1 MLNAHSFWEAVRILF
16 FRGEGERGNML
27 LRLVSPPISG
37 VLYSTDGCC
46 LGKALLRV
54 QIRLEFKFETVDNTI
69 QSVLHLEH
77 SSSH

>member
-1 MLNAHSFWEAVRILF
+1 
-16 FRGEGERGNML
+16 ML

-77 SSSH
+77 SSSHQILSNVIMLHDGLQLHFRPLV